1 MTDRR
6 TPADITT
13 YLHRHIPVSAHLGV
27 SVRRCDHA
35 GVVLAAPLAANINHR
50 STVFG
55 GSASAVAILAGWT
68 WLHFALRDAGLNCR
82 VVIQRNTMEYDAPID
97 GDFTAEC
104 AGVLAAAAWDRFL
117 GTLRRHRR
125 ARAELAVVLKLKD
138 VPVARFE
145 GEYVAVA
152 PEPSAGASA

>member
-6 TPADITT
+6 APAEITA
-13 YLHRHIPVSAHLGV
+13 YLHRHIPMSAHLGV
-27 SVRRCDHA
+27 TVRGCDQA
-35 GVVLAAPLAANINHR
+35 GVELAAPLAANINHR

-68 WLHFALRDAGLNCR
+68 WLHFALRDAGLPCR
-82 VVIQRNTMEYDAPID
+82 VVIQRNTMEYTLPID

-104 AGVLAAAAWDRFL
+104 PGMPVAAWDKFL

-125 ARAELAVVLKLKD
+125 ARTELAAVLKLKEA
-138 VPVARFE
+138 PVARFA
-145 GEYVAVA
+145 GEYVAVVLDGDA
-152 PEPSAGASA
+152 LPSA